1 MKFKILR
8 TILFYLDIIFLS
20 YSVYLKNNFAEGF
33 IFFCAMLIVSGIYL
47 WVEYSDFEK

>member
-8 TILFYLDIIFLS
+8 TILFYLGITFLS

-33 IFFCAMLIVSGIYL
+33 GFFCAMLIASVVYL
-47 WVEYSDFEK
+47 WIEYSGFEK